1 MQQLSR
7 SSGPEISALS
17 HNVPSWQQAF
27 TAPSISGGSVVMTR
41 SGGFE
46 FRGLRHFSQA
56 AQALANDD
64 DKNGKGQER
73 GETEEEWDESEEG
86 GEDDVV
92 ELPTGGSS
100 RIQAAASIADADEAA
115 AGAAAAAAAS
125 AAAAAAGGPVKL
137 SAAAYRQ
144 LHEMKVDAADTPD
157 PIQDFKGGDFPAPIL
172 RAIEKAGYSAP
183 SSIQAQAWPVLLAGR
198 DVVAIASTGSG
209 KTAGFLLPALVAI
222 KGAKADPHKGPTVL
236 VLAPTRELARQI
248 QEEAQKFGG
257 SLGIRVS
264 CLYGGAPRHA
274 QGREISQGPHLVIAT
289 PGRLLDFVE
298 SGELQLG
305 QVSYLVLDEADR
317 MLDMG
322 FEQQITSLVRFLP
335 KERQTVF
342 FSATWPREVK
352 QIAGAFA
359 KNAPVHIFIGNVQDK
374 LVANAAI
381 RQLVRIVDFNEKQ
394 RVLQD
399 YLATKPHG
407 SRVIIF
413 CGTKSRCDQ
422 LAFTLN
428 QSTGTR
434 CAAIHGDK
442 NQQMRDFAIANF
454 KSGRCPILVA
464 TDVAARG
471 LDIPN
476 VAAVVN
482 YDFPNEA
489 EMYIHRIGRTGRAG
503 ASGESLT
510 LLTSSDASWSRTL
523 VTIMKDAKQQIPTEL
538 ETMAQSTRVG
548 TTGTPFRGGRGG
560 GGRGGGGRGG
570 GGRGGGGSY
579 GGGGYGGGGGS
590 SYGGGG
596 SSYGGGDSSDYG
608 SSRSSDYGSSRG
620 GGGGLQVRVAPHG
633 PKTASGGTLTHPRHL
648 TSGFLLDFRPQ
659 ALVVVHQS
667 SLPRG
672 CQLNLEPTRL
682 AAPSTAVLSRPFL
695 VSFLSFPRKQKRRG
709 GDRPLDSGSSRDSYS
724 SGGGGSRGG
733 RSSYGGGGGGG
744 RVDSDY

>member
-1 MQQLSR
+1 MSTLARALPSWQR
-7 SSGPEISALS
+7 RAPNGSGPEISALS

-183 SSIQAQAWPVLLAGR
+183 SSIQAQAWPVLLAGVTSWR
-198 DVVAIASTGSG
+198 LPPPAAGRRRASCSPRWWPSRAPRQTPTSE
-209 KTAGFLLPALVAI
+209 
-222 KGAKADPHKGPTVL
+222 DPRGPTVL

-359 KNAPVHIFIGNVQDK
+359 KNAPVHIFIGNVQD
-374 LVANAAI
+374 
-381 RQLVRIVDFNEKQ
+381 
-394 RVLQD
+394 

-523 VTIMKDAKQQIPTEL
+523 VTIMKDAKQQIPEEL
-538 ETMAQSTRVG
+538 EAMAQSTRVG

-570 GGRGGGGSY
+570 GGRGGGSSY
-579 GGGGYGGGGGS
+579 GGGGS

-596 SSYGGGDSSDYG
+596 SSDYG
-608 SSRSSDYGSSRG
+608 SSRGSDYGSSRG
-620 GGGGLQVRVAPHG
+620 GGGGYR
-633 PKTASGGTLTHPRHL
+633 
-648 TSGFLLDFRPQ
+648 
-659 ALVVVHQS
+659 
-667 SLPRG
+667 
-672 CQLNLEPTRL
+672 
-682 AAPSTAVLSRPFL
+682 
-695 VSFLSFPRKQKRRG
+695 
-709 GDRPLDSGSSRDSYS
+709 DSGSSRDSYS

-733 RSSYGGGGGGG
+733 RSSYGGGGGG
-744 RVDSDY
+744 RVESDY